1 MMSEIKKIEELNP
14 ASRSV
19 DILVKVLEIAPP
31 REVSTKD
38 GSQHRVSEVLVG
50 DPTGCV
56 LMSLWDSDVEK
67 VEVGKSIWVRNGYIS
82 LFRGNMRL
90 NTGRYGAIEPS
101 EEEVTANTENN
112 ISNRSY
118 DQKIPKFRP
127 LFHDDSRRGR
137 RRH

>member
-1 MMSEIKKIEELNP
+1 MSEIKKIEELNP

-19 DILVKVLEIAPP
+19 DILAKVLEINPP

-50 DPTGCV
+50 DSTGCV

-67 VEVGKSIWVRNGYIS
+67 VQVGKSIWIRNGYIS

-90 NTGRYGAIEPS
+90 NTGRYGTIEPS
-101 EEEVTANTENN
+101 EEEVIANTENN